1 VTSSQSANKVSRG
14 TQVRINKLLAG
25 AFGCYGVGAVAF
37 IAGVLAPTEVP
48 VWGRILAF
56 FAMVVL
62 PLGVVAVLRRYPHER
77 IPPVDTDTLINVAGL
92 LVTAGGFNL
101 IPILNWATEIS
112 KTQDGWLM
120 LPTPKPD
127 LTWPSITFTL
137 IALILAVVALYRGL
151 TDPTR
156 KFARLTR
163 ERQEFQQAKGDL
175 LRVVKRMHSAD
186 DVAEL
191 KIRLGNLRDPKNSKD
206 LHDTLNDFLAGLSKR
221 SGTRSAIGHEPRTR
235 RLTKS
240 KGMIRRV
247 ISWRRPSKQKPHDV
261 KPNATNAK

>member
-1 VTSSQSANKVSRG
+1 
-14 TQVRINKLLAG
+14 
-25 AFGCYGVGAVAF
+25 
-37 IAGVLAPTEVP
+37 
-48 VWGRILAF
+48 
-56 FAMVVL
+56 MVVL
-62 PLGVVAVLRRYPHER
+62 PLGVVVVLRRYPKER
-77 IPPVDTDTLINVAGL
+77 IPPVDTDTLINIVGL

-120 LPTPKPD
+120 MATPKPD

-137 IALILAVVALYRGL
+137 IALILAAVALYRGL

-163 ERQEFQQAKGDL
+163 DRQEFQQAKKDL

-191 KIRLGNLRDPKNSKD
+191 KKRLGSLRDPKNSKE
-206 LHDTLNDFLAGLSKR
+206 LHETLKDFLAGLPKR
-221 SGTRSAIGHEPRTR
+221 SG
-235 RLTKS
+235 
-240 KGMIRRV
+240 
-247 ISWRRPSKQKPHDV
+247 RRPAPPV
-261 KPNATNAK
+261 KAFTR

>member
-1 VTSSQSANKVSRG
+1 MTSSQPANKVSQG
-14 TQVRINKLLAG
+14 TQGRINKLLAG
-25 AFGCYGVGAVAF
+25 AFACYGLGSLAF

-48 VWGRILAF
+48 LWGRILAF

-62 PLGVVAVLRRYPHER
+62 PLGVVVVLRRYPKER
-77 IPPVDTDTLINVAGL
+77 IPPVDTDTLINIVGL

-120 LPTPKPD
+120 MATPKPD

-137 IALILAVVALYRGL
+137 IALILAAVALYRGL

-163 ERQEFQQAKGDL
+163 DRQEFQQAKKDL

-191 KIRLGNLRDPKNSKD
+191 KKRLGSLRDPKNSKE
-206 LHDTLNDFLAGLSKR
+206 LHETLKDFLAGLPKR
-221 SGTRSAIGHEPRTR
+221 SG
-235 RLTKS
+235 
-240 KGMIRRV
+240 
-247 ISWRRPSKQKPHDV
+247 RRPAPPV
-261 KPNATNAK
+261 KAFTR